1 MKTERKCNIWLVSSA
16 RPNFVK
22 MAPLH
27 SALVAQNWC
36 SPKFVYIA
44 QHQAKTLTTEISR
57 PLGIERFDIEIML
70 EQRDGFA
77 RRIGDMSQA
86 CSDKMVEE
94 NPDLIVVPGDV
105 DASFAVTLA
114 ARRNRIPVAH
124 LEAGLRSYDLEMPEE
139 LNRILID
146 SVSNIW
152 LAPSETAYQHLIQ
165 DEARNSSRVHNVGNI
180 MIDSVVKVLDPS
192 WDPQAIGLPDE
203 NEDFALVTMHRP
215 HNVDDKERLNLVI
228 DLIGRISEETR
239 VILPAH
245 PRLQSNLERFDL
257 LDRVRAIP
265 NLFFINPLGYLD
277 FVNLMARSWFILTD
291 SGGIQEEAAFL
302 KKRCFTYRKSTERPQ
317 TVECGSNTLVND
329 FDAWEAVSSFMNGS
343 RAAEIRDIPLWDGLT
358 RYRVSQILHNWW
370 FDEGRQ

>member
-1 MKTERKCNIWLVSSA
+1 MANKRKCNIWLISSA

-22 MAPLH
+22 MAPLYT
-27 SALVAQNWC
+27 ALAGQDWC
-36 SPKFVYIA
+36 SPKFIYIA
-44 QHQAKTLTTEISR
+44 QHTAKNLTTEISH
-57 PLGIERFDIEIML
+57 PLGIDRFDIEIRL
-70 EQRDGFA
+70 EPSEGFA
-77 RRIGDMSQA
+77 RRIGDMAQSFFDEMA
-86 CSDKMVEE
+86 KET
-94 NPDLIVVPGDV
+94 PDLVVVPGDV

-114 ARRNRIPVAH
+114 ARRNRVPVAH

-192 WDPQAIGLPDE
+192 WSAEALGLPV
-203 NEDFALVTMHRP
+203 NGKDFALVTMHRP
-215 HNVDDKERLNLVI
+215 HNVDEKDRLEMVV
-228 DLIGRISEETR
+228 DLIGKVAEEIP
-239 VILPAH
+239 VVLPAH
-245 PRLQSNLERFDL
+245 PRLHGNLARFEM
-257 LDRVRAIP
+257 LDRVQEMKGLHLTQP
-265 NLFFINPLGYLD
+265 MGYTD
-277 FVNLMARSWFILTD
+277 FVNLMAKSAFILTD

-329 FDAWEAVSSFMNGS
+329 YDAWEAVSAFMRSNRGTK
-343 RAAEIRDIPLWDGLT
+343 IREIPLWDGQT
-358 RYRVSQILHNWW
+358 RYRIAHVLHNWW
-370 FDEGRQ
+370 FDDAQ